1 MGAVRNFVAPSGMRV
16 RGNITFNI
24 ACGKTRAMKRLGVT
38 ALAGIARGSWVGP
51 SDCVRDANGCCAS
64 AGFFYCGSSGR
75 CTHDWDQCEDGL
87 GDAPSSC
94 ALDYEVGGE
103 RVLRPGALRIR
114 TGSVDYEANG
124 SSAAKIIFNVCAN
137 AATPRACVN
146 TTGADG
152 AASTSPAAA
161 FAVFGD
167 DVDGAHERCARLSG
181 SASRDDTFAASPL
194 DAAGAASRST
204 TPAATSAGDRRA
216 GGVRLDV
223 LCDEA
228 ATSRPR
234 GLRDDARACAFSV
247 ALRSVHGARW
257 PARAASGAV
266 CGGHGDCAGRRLG
279 RARCDCDRGFS
290 GPACDGGAARRAPD
304 PRPGPRA
311 WKWQTAIVVAGAV
324 AATVG
329 VRCDARRRRAAP
341 RSRGSDTRCRTVDV
355 TDDDDAGVDGR
366 RARAL
371 PVAPRPWPDDDE
383 EVKAAFRR

>member
-1 MGAVRNFVAPSGMRV
+1 
-16 RGNITFNI
+16 
-24 ACGKTRAMKRLGVT
+24 MKRFGAAVT

-94 ALDYEVGGE
+94 ALDYAFGG
-103 RVLRPGALRIR
+103 LSASFDLSALRIR

-124 SSAAKIIFNVCAN
+124 SSAAAVIFNVCAN

-161 FAVFGD
+161 FAVFDD

-181 SASRDDTFAASPL
+181 SASRDDTFATSPL
-194 DAAGAASRST
+194 DAARPTRGVALEYAGGDVCGSTGA
-204 TPAATSAGDRRA
+204 PAAF
-216 GGVRLDV
+216 RLDV

-228 ATSRPR
+228 ATSPSPAAYVITRE
-234 GLRDDARACAFSV
+234 ACAFSV
-247 ALRSVHGARW
+247 ALRSVHGCPLAC
-257 PARAASGAV
+257 ARAASGAV
-266 CGGHGDCAGRRLG
+266 CGGHGDCVWDAAWG
-279 RARCDCDRGFS
+279 ARCDCDRGFS
-290 GPACDGGAARRAPD
+290 GPACDGGAAPAAAPD
-304 PRPGPRA
+304 PAGA
-311 WKWQTAIVVAGAV
+311 GASSLWKWQTAIVVLVAGAV

-329 VRCDARRRRAAP
+329 VRCDALRRAR
-341 RSRGSDTRCRTVDV
+341 RSAVRCGSDTRYRTVDV
-355 TDDDDAGVDGR
+355 TDDDDAGVEMDNCGR
-366 RARAL
+366 YRSPL
-371 PVAPRPWPDDDE
+371 DPWPDDDE
-383 EVKAAFRR
+383 EVKAA